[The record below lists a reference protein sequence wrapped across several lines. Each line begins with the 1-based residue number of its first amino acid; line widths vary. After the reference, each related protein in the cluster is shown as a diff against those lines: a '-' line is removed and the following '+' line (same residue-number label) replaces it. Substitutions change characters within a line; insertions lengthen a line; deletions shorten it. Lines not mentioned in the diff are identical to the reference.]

1 MKKVILKIHR
11 WLALPFGIFFSILC
25 FTGMLLAFRHE
36 IAVMCGVSNDHE
48 LAFFR
53 TVQSMH
59 QCLFM
64 APASHDGTSFGKIL
78 IGVTAL
84 CAVVILI
91 SGIVLWWPR
100 NMKMLKSRL
109 SVHFNKGWRRFVFD
123 SHVSLGIY
131 ATVFLLLM
139 ALTGPTMSFSWY
151 NKGASAIMGVKEEP
165 QGMAFGQQRHH
176 DGGQQP
182 LADATSHKQAVSQST
197 NDNAGPTPQGQSES
211 QETKANA
218 GPTPQGQSAS
228 QNAGAN
234 GEATQNPMNQ
244 GHMDR
249 GHMNQGGM
257 NAHQMFMA
265 IHGGQWAGVAGEI
278 IYFFAAMIGGFLPIS
293 GYYMWWK
300 RRNQKKIPTT

>member
-36 IAVMCGVSNDHE
+36 IAAMCGVSNDHE

-59 QCLFM
+59 QWLFM

-151 NKGASAIMGVKEEP
+151 NKGASAIMGVKDEP

-176 DGGQQP
+176 DGEQQP

-197 NDNAGPTPQGQSES
+197 NDNVGTTPQGQS
-211 QETKANA
+211 T
-218 GPTPQGQSAS
+218 S

-234 GEATQNPMNQ
+234 GEANQNPMNQ

-257 NAHQMFMA
+257 NAHQMFMT

-278 IYFFAAMIGGFLPIS
+278 IYFFAALIGGFLPIS

-300 RRNQKKIPTT
+300 RRRQK